1 MIVPTIIIIR
11 QKLLLLVLLV
21 AATTTVLV
29 LPVVAFTPSLLFTRT
44 TTSTVASKSSS
55 SSSSS
60 VWNTM
65 IAMNRA
71 STTEELVDTDI
82 GTKTNTGAET
92 NNNGYTTNSHS
103 KIKNK
108 IQDNN
113 ILTFRSSF
121 QAQSDLLPY
130 LPPTKDGRTIDETFL
145 FDPTNL
151 LVTNSTTGTV
161 KMTIVP
167 TITEELYEDWRK
179 AAQRVGASVPASSPL
194 SQQEGRRCGGGR
206 HHRILS
212 VTTTGISIPGL
223 TVEWNALIGTN
234 IVYPHSSSTTTT
246 TNQTTR
252 PAVSCYPEMEFVLIR
267 DDSTVSS
274 GSKPL
279 AWIFQKL
286 TRSSSNSNHKR
297 RTQLFTRMGFYQQQQ
312 QHQQSHADEQNRN
325 VEEKEGLVIRSIG
338 TIQMEYAI
346 PSVISKLLFFSSS
359 VTSDDHDHLHEEE
372 RGLLTNKVRAEH
384 KISTLIGKQIEQDT
398 EHTVQHWQSKYLSL
412 LTQTKRQEK

>member
-1 MIVPTIIIIR
+1 
-11 QKLLLLVLLV
+11 
-21 AATTTVLV
+21 
-29 LPVVAFTPSLLFTRT
+29 
-44 TTSTVASKSSS
+44 
-55 SSSSS
+55 
-60 VWNTM
+60 M
-65 IAMNRA
+65 IAMNTA
-71 STTEELVDTDI
+71 STTEELADADIDTDI
-82 GTKTNTGAET
+82 NTSTET
-92 NNNGYTTNSHS
+92 NNNGYTRNDKDTINSHS
-103 KIKNK
+103 NIKKK

-121 QAQSDLLPY
+121 QAQSDILPC
-130 LPPTKDGRTIDETFL
+130 LPTTKDGRTIDETFL

-179 AAQRVGASVPASSPL
+179 AAQRVGASVPVSSPL
-194 SQQEGRRCGGGR
+194 PQQEGRRRGGGR

-234 IVYPHSSSTTTT
+234 IVYPHSSTTNTTTAT
-246 TNQTTR
+246 HTKR

-286 TRSSSNSNHKR
+286 TRSSSNRNHKR

-312 QHQQSHADEQNRN
+312 PHADEQNRN

-359 VTSDDHDHLHEEE
+359 VSSGDHDHHHLHEEE
-372 RGLLTNKVRAEH
+372 RGILTNKVRAEH

-412 LTQTKRQEK
+412 LQQTKIQEK

>member
-1 MIVPTIIIIR
+1 
-11 QKLLLLVLLV
+11 
-21 AATTTVLV
+21 
-29 LPVVAFTPSLLFTRT
+29 
-44 TTSTVASKSSS
+44 
-55 SSSSS
+55 
-60 VWNTM
+60 
-65 IAMNRA
+65 
-71 STTEELVDTDI
+71 
-82 GTKTNTGAET
+82 
-92 NNNGYTTNSHS
+92 
-103 KIKNK
+103 
-108 IQDNN
+108 
-113 ILTFRSSF
+113 
-121 QAQSDLLPY
+121 
-130 LPPTKDGRTIDETFL
+130 
-145 FDPTNL
+145 
-151 LVTNSTTGTV
+151 
-161 KMTIVP
+161 
-167 TITEELYEDWRK
+167 
-179 AAQRVGASVPASSPL
+179 
-194 SQQEGRRCGGGR
+194 
-206 HHRILS
+206 
-212 VTTTGISIPGL
+212 
-223 TVEWNALIGTN
+223 
-234 IVYPHSSSTTTT
+234 
-246 TNQTTR
+246 
-252 PAVSCYPEMEFVLIR
+252 MEFVLIR

-359 VTSDDHDHLHEEE
+359 VSSDDHDHHHEEE